1 MRLVRS
7 GTQVP
12 AWVALQSILPT
23 FRQRRR
29 SSAHAPTC
37 ARTRTT
43 AIHSKGRRHHY
54 TTPHL
59 GTRYHP
65 HTSAHMNKARTH
77 VPTPPLNSVL
87 PSSTTHPPA
96 PALAPAQHQLT
107 RRAPITSAGPDI
119 DVRTV
124 LRPALYG
131 ALSTL
136 ATLAHSNQALSPYT
150 RALSHFTVRSVP
162 RHALPAPPRAPPRT
176 SVRAWHRR
184 HNRRRKR
191 RRMSVTVLMRVRARM
206 WCRWNRRA
214 SLIGKNGS
222 VFSYVGRNLRWLRF
236 RSLGRVLCG
245 GRRCHAHPRKVST
258 CNLSEWLTILLPN
271 SGT

>member
-96 PALAPAQHQLT
+96 PALAPAQHPRSTSSRDARPSRVRAQIQT
-107 RRAPITSAGPDI
+107 CAPCCVQRCMARYRRSQRSRIQTKHSRPTHARSRTS
-119 DVRTV
+119 
-124 LRPALYG
+124 LC
-131 ALSTL
+131 
-136 ATLAHSNQALSPYT
+136 
-150 RALSHFTVRSVP
+150 ALSHDMRCLL
-162 RHALPAPPRAPPRT
+162 H
-176 SVRAWHRR
+176 
-184 HNRRRKR
+184 
-191 RRMSVTVLMRVRARM
+191 RVRRLAR
-206 WCRWNRRA
+206 
-214 SLIGKNGS
+214 L
-222 VFSYVGRNLRWLRF
+222 YV
-236 RSLGRVLCG
+236 LGIEGATAG
-245 GRRCHAHPRKVST
+245 GRGGA
-258 CNLSEWLTILLPN
+258 
-271 SGT
+271 